1 VFRFGDQRLAGTE
14 PDEPLVFLDYLLVFK
29 RRIHR
34 ELKNAMRSDFWAA
47 DKALKKFLEN
57 VPPKFYERVRIFVY
71 TNFLTPSILPLNAT
85 LTTKY

>member
-1 VFRFGDQRLAGTE
+1 VFRYWGQRLAGTE

-34 ELKNAMRSDFWAA
+34 ELKNAMRSALRAA

-57 VPPKFYERVRIFVY
+57 VPPTAAWRWI
-71 TNFLTPSILPLNAT
+71 A
-85 LTTKY
+85 